1 MNELYVHSSADVD
14 DAATVGLG
22 AKIWHGAQVREG
34 AVVGENCIVGK
45 NVYVGAGVTIG
56 PNCKVQ
62 NNAALYEGLTLE
74 AGAFVGPSAVFTND
88 RNPRAINSDGSLKAP
103 DDWDLGRTVVRY
115 GATVGASSTVLPGLV
130 IGRWALVGAGSV
142 VTRDVRDHELVKGN
156 PARQAGWVCS
166 CGKLLSEAL
175 DCEEC
180 KATYVERD
188 SGLQSAD

>member
-142 VTRDVRDHELVKGN
+142 VTRDGRPDGSARVESYSVRLSTAKNAKRHMSSAT
-156 PARQAGWVCS
+156 PAFKVLIRVLISRW
-166 CGKLLSEAL
+166 
-175 DCEEC
+175 
-180 KATYVERD
+180 
-188 SGLQSAD
+188 